1 MGQVSVV
8 VDSQLRYPAESPFSP
23 SERYPE
29 YRFESLSSRPNLVYE
44 AVRRCF
50 AQAGLDAGRFGTAA
64 WNPLGQWI
72 KPGQRV
78 FVLCNFV
85 YHRRPNESATSF
97 AAKCTDGSVL
107 RALLDYVLLAVGPD
121 GTIRFGNAPVQGCRW
136 EAVLEDTRA
145 QGVAK
150 FFQAVS
156 APVEPRDLR
165 LFIAKHSP
173 FGAVH
178 HVERRDEQDAV
189 HIDLAE
195 KSLLAAAG
203 QRGSSHFRLSDYDP
217 RRTEAAHSG
226 ASHLYAVHRQAL
238 EADVIVSVPK
248 LKTHEKVG
256 ITCALKGCV
265 GVIGHKDCLAHHRFG
280 SPEIGGDEY
289 PRDPLRL
296 LRMVSRF
303 HDWVYKSA
311 PGSFRG
317 NVLRVMDRMCR
328 SGVRRVVPVIG
339 GAWWGN
345 DTAWRM
351 ALDIARIVRYADRQ
365 GVMQPEPVRPHL
377 ALVDGVVGG
386 EGAGPL
392 KPNPVSSGVILFGDD
407 APLVDFACAR
417 LMGFDPRRIPLVR
430 EAFDQGKYALTRQ
443 LFGEGDCI
451 LNGEPL
457 PISELNAVGERRFDP
472 PPGWRNFLELMNGSS
487 IRSGR
492 RFAAGTDAVK
502 RP

>member
-29 YRFESLSSRPNLVYE
+29 YRFEHLSPRPNLVYE
-44 AVRRCF
+44 AVRKCF
-50 AQAGLDAGRFGTAA
+50 AQAGLDAGRFGTAD

-85 YHRRPNESATSF
+85 YHRRANESTGSF
-97 AAKCTDGSVL
+97 SSKCTDGSVL
-107 RALLDYVLLAVGPD
+107 RALLDYVLLAVGSN
-121 GTIRFGNAPVQGCRW
+121 GTVRFGNAPVQGCLW
-136 EAVLEDTRA
+136 DAVLEDTRA
-145 QGVAK
+145 QEVAE
-150 FFQAVS
+150 FFHSVS
-156 APVEPRDLR
+156 APVEPCDLR
-165 LFIAKHSP
+165 LFIAERSP
-173 FGAVH
+173 LGGVR
-178 HVERRDEQDAV
+178 HVERRDEGDAV
-189 HIDLAE
+189 SIDLAD
-195 KSLLAAAG
+195 KSLLAAEG

-226 ASHLYAVHRQAL
+226 GRHVYVVHRQAL
-238 EADVIVSVPK
+238 EADVIVSIPK

-289 PRDPLRL
+289 PRDRFRL

-311 PGSFRG
+311 PGGFRG
-317 NVLRVMDRMCR
+317 NVLRVMDRICR
-328 SGVRRVVPVIG
+328 SGVRRLVPVIG

-365 GVMQPEPVRPHL
+365 GVMQTEPVRPHL
-377 ALVDGVVGG
+377 ALMDGVVGG

-392 KPNPVSSGVILFGDD
+392 KPAPVPSGVILFGDD
-407 APLVDFACAR
+407 APLVDYACAR
-417 LMGFDPRRIPLVR
+417 LMGFDPTRIPLVSK
-430 EAFDQGKYALTRQ
+430 AFDQAEYALTRQ
-443 LFGEGDCI
+443 RFGEGDCI
-451 LNGEPL
+451 LNGKPL
-457 PISELNAVGERRFDP
+457 PISDLHAAGERRFDP
-472 PPGWRNFLELMNGSS
+472 PPGWRDFVELMNGSNTNGE
-487 IRSGR
+487 RV
-492 RFAAGTDAVK
+492 AAGTDVVK